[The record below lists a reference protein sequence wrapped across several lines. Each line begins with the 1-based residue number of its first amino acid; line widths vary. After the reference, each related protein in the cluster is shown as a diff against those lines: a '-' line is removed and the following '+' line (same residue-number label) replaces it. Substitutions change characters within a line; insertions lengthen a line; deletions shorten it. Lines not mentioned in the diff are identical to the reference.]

1 MRKLILL
8 PVIVLLFVCT
18 TSPIYADPIVDI
30 NSHIYKYAK
39 LVIIDYTTTDD
50 KGKVTGTS
58 THIWLEDGSGKEIS
72 SWKDADLHSEKDT
85 RNEAFK
91 DFLEKYGKN
100 ISSNKVTELS
110 VLNALGLDGWEVIHI
125 DNTPFMIKN
134 GTLPRIQYLLKKG
147 LPIK

>member
-1 MRKLILL
+1 
-8 PVIVLLFVCT
+8 
-18 TSPIYADPIVDI
+18 
-30 NSHIYKYAK
+30 
-39 LVIIDYTTTDD
+39 
-50 KGKVTGTS
+50 
-58 THIWLEDGSGKEIS
+58 LEDGSGKEIS